1 MSQNYVVQ
9 FVIEHGSPTDKA
21 LVLNQMRG
29 QILALARH
37 KFASNDCEK
46 ALVFADSETRAH
58 LIDEIMMP
66 TADGVSPLVIMMKD
80 QFASTCLQ
88 LPFCLIGVLTHRTD
102 YVLQRALA
110 TAEGEQ
116 KEMLIAKV
124 KPHIAN
130 MRRYSSAY
138 SKHLV
143 AGEYTPT
150 FPSG

>member
-37 KFASNDCEK
+37 KFASNVCEK

-102 YVLQRALA
+102 YVLQRAL
-110 TAEGEQ
+110 TVVEGEQ
-116 KEMLIAKV
+116 KDALVSKIRPQLAT
-124 KPHIAN
+124 

-138 SKHLV
+138 SKHLI
-143 AGEYTPT
+143 
-150 FPSG
+150 SSQSLS

>member
-37 KFASNDCEK
+37 KFASNVCEK

-80 QFASTCLQ
+80 QFASTCFANHFPRQWSNQ
-88 LPFCLIGVLTHRTD
+88 LPQTMSSSVPSR
-102 YVLQRALA
+102 
-110 TAEGEQ
+110 
-116 KEMLIAKV
+116 
-124 KPHIAN
+124 P
-130 MRRYSSAY
+130 RRVSRRRCSSRR
-138 SKHLV
+138 
-143 AGEYTPT
+143 
-150 FPSG
+150 